1 MTEAEMQTA
10 VAIIRENIE
19 HLETQKIDAL
29 IFQALPRITPVDMAT
44 IWGKY
49 LTWAKEDVRR
59 HERETE
65 LFLAWVSEQEA
76 KGRPE
81 SELIFGNFFRERVAN

>member
-1 MTEAEMQTA
+1 LRTA
-10 VAIIRENIE
+10 VAIIREHIE
-19 HLETQKIDAL
+19 QLETHEIDAL
-29 IFQALPRITPVDMAT
+29 IFQALPRITPVDMAA
-44 IWGKY
+44 IWGEY
-49 LTWAKEDVRR
+49 LRAKEDLRR

-81 SELIFGNFFRERVAN
+81 SELIFGNFARERFAN

>member
-29 IFQALPRITPVDMAT
+29 IFQALPRITPVDIAA
-44 IWGKY
+44 IWGEY
-49 LTWAKEDVRR
+49 VTWAKEDLRR

-65 LFLAWVSEQEA
+65 LFLAWV
-76 KGRPE
+76 
-81 SELIFGNFFRERVAN
+81 